1 MTRSSQGSSEGLR
14 SLVNFDTAS
23 AADRETSRSR
33 SSKRRTMSGIAA
45 GSPVWLMRAN
55 VLILCFAG
63 LSQKETGLCSA
74 SMSDFVPAPSALC
87 IQSDCIV
94 ITLEWPF
101 FSRNSYGKEA
111 FAPRRNVSDTLR
123 PTQNVSAILSFEP
136 LFEIFSIYFSSRR
149 FLLYIEG
156 KISPGSMEPPR

>member
-33 SSKRRTMSGIAA
+33 SSKRRTMSAIAA

-74 SMSDFVPAPSALC
+74 SMSDFVAAPSTLC

-94 ITLEWPF
+94 IPWNGLCSPVVPTE
-101 FSRNSYGKEA
+101 
-111 FAPRRNVSDTLR
+111 RRLSPQDATVRHAKPDPERFSDTKF
-123 PTQNVSAILSFEP
+123 LSLCSKYFRY
-136 LFEIFSIYFSSRR
+136 LF
-149 FLLYIEG
+149 
-156 KISPGSMEPPR
+156 PPAGSFYT